1 MLYYIRL
8 PLFTCAICIRILLCT
23 CTNIFTTRPYLPL
36 PIQEYRS
43 LMANMSHDLKTPLA
57 GATNGLEYLEGLLR
71 CAPEVGDREAGKALR
86 VDLLAG

>member
-1 MLYYIRL
+1 MRYYDHIIH
-8 PLFTCAICIRILLCT
+8 TQNILTLHY
-23 CTNIFTTRPYLPL
+23 PYTYIHHY
-36 PIQEYRS
+36 IQEYRS

-71 CAPEVGDREAGKALR
+71 CAPEVGDKEAGKALR